1 MNLRSHRAI
10 WSGKSVIPIWSNT
23 TVIGYKVIQASK
35 ERSFA
40 QKVVQLAI
48 DHTFWYHSKAQECV
62 GFNALFD
69 PTYENPWNL
78 GWVDSRT
85 LEFIAGQITRWMT
98 PFANLRALK
107 PSHMLCWS
115 WLSLLLLLLW
125 WISCMFE
132 SNMFLEEIHSL
143 YCDNRWWLV
152 AAKFIYIGKPCQ
164 YIQSVF
170 TPLWYMEL
178 QDGFDWIPLDDFAL
192 VRAIHCTRTMPCSF
206 GTTTATNCSRT
217 VQVKR
222 RQGGKK
228 SRMAGEAGRQVWEC

>member
-1 MNLRSHRAI
+1 MND
-10 WSGKSVIPIWSNT
+10 
-23 TVIGYKVIQASK
+23 TVCKFTGPKTLLY
-35 ERSFA
+35 
-40 QKVVQLAI
+40 
-48 DHTFWYHSKAQECV
+48 
-62 GFNALFD
+62 ALLIL
-69 PTYENPWNL
+69 TK
-78 GWVDSRT
+78 
-85 LEFIAGQITRWMT
+85 FIALATLMDKLHVWIQHVFGGDT
-98 PFANLRALK
+98 FVV
-107 PSHMLCWS
+107 
-115 WLSLLLLLLW
+115 LW
-125 WISCMFE
+125 QQVVVGCCKVH
-132 SNMFLEEIHSL
+132 IHT
-143 YCDNRWWLV
+143 V
-152 AAKFIYIGKPCQ
+152 GKPCQ